1 MARSRSSKQMKT
13 ISLITAVSLL
23 ASSFSFA
30 GGEGWTSDFAAAK
43 AQAAKEGKDLLID
56 FTGSDWCGWCIK
68 LNEEVFQHDP
78 FKKGVADKFVL
89 VELDYPRDKSKLDEK
104 TIKQNDELKSTYEP
118 RGFPTILLTD
128 ASGKPYAQ
136 TGYQKGGPEA
146 YVKHLDELRAKK
158 TDLKKSF
165 EAADK
170 LEGVAKAKALV
181 EALGT
186 LQPQH
191 HKHYSDTIEAIEKA
205 DPKDESGFVKEQKFR
220 AAKSDLEKQLS
231 TAMRAQKLDDAIKA
245 VDSFIAK
252 HNPEGAE
259 KQEILAN
266 KVNIYMSQQKLD
278 EAEKALD
285 EIIAVDAK
293 SQMGTSAAGFKP
305 RLAEMK
311 KKAAEKNTEEAA
323 DKPAEKSE

>member
-1 MARSRSSKQMKT
+1 MARSRPPKQMKT

-23 ASSFSFA
+23 ASSFGIA
-30 GGEGWTSDFAAAK
+30 GGEGWTSDFSAAK

-56 FTGSDWCGWCIK
+56 FTGSDWCSWCIK

-158 TDLKKSF
+158 TGLMKSF
-165 EAADK
+165 EEADK

-231 TAMRAQKLDDAIKA
+231 TAMRAQKPEDAIKA

-278 EAEKALD
+278 EADKALD

-293 SQMGTSAAGFKP
+293 SQMGTSAANFKP

-311 KKAAEKNTEEAA
+311 KKAAAKNTEESA

>member
-1 MARSRSSKQMKT
+1 MKT
-13 ISLITAVSLL
+13 TSLITALTLL
-23 ASSFSFA
+23 SSSICFA
-30 GGEGWTSDFAAAK
+30 GGEGWTSDFKAAK

-89 VELDYPRDKSKLDEK
+89 VELDYPQDKSKLDEK

-118 RGFPTILLTD
+118 QGFPTILLAD

-146 YVKHLDELRAKK
+146 YVKHLNELRAKK
-158 TDLKKSF
+158 TELTKSF

-181 EALGT
+181 QAIET

-191 HKHYSDTIEAIEKA
+191 HKHYADKIEAIEKL
-205 DPKDESGFVKEQKFR
+205 DPDDESGFVKQQKYR
-220 AAKSDLEKQLS
+220 AAKSDLENQLNS
-231 TAMRAQKLDDAIKA
+231 AMQAQKPDDAIKA
-245 VDSFIAK
+245 VDSFIATHK
-252 HNPEGAE
+252 PEGTE

-278 EAEKALD
+278 EAGQALD
-285 EIIAVDAK
+285 DIIKEDPK
-293 SQMGTSAAGFKP
+293 SQMGTSAASFKP
-305 RLAEMK
+305 RLAEMI
-311 KKAAEKNTEEAA
+311 KKAAAKKTEEAT
-323 DKPAEKSE
+323 DRPAEKAE

>member
-1 MARSRSSKQMKT
+1 MARSPPPRQMKT
-13 ISLITAVSLL
+13 PSLITAVSLL

-89 VELDYPRDKSKLDEK
+89 VELDYPQDKSKLKPE
-104 TIKQNDELKSTYEP
+104 TIAQNKELQALYEP
-118 RGFPTILLTD
+118 QGFPTILLTD
-128 ASGKPYAQ
+128 AKGKPYAQ

-146 YVKHLDELRAKK
+146 YVKHLDELRIKK
-158 TDLKKSF
+158 SDLVKSF

-181 EALGT
+181 EALGA
-186 LQPQH
+186 LPPQH
-191 HKHYSDTIEAIEKA
+191 FKHYSDKIEAIEKL
-205 DPKDESGFVKEQKFR
+205 DPNDESGFIKEQKYR
-220 AAKSDLEKQLS
+220 AAKSDLESQLS
-231 TAMRAQKLDDAIKA
+231 AAMQAQKTDDAIKV
-245 VDSFIAK
+245 VDSFIATHK
-252 HNPEGAE
+252 PEGSE

-266 KVNIYMSQQKLD
+266 KVNIYMSQGKLD
-278 EAEKALD
+278 EADKALD
-285 EIIAVDAK
+285 DIIAVDPK

-311 KKAAEKNTEEAA
+311 KKAAEKNTGEKS